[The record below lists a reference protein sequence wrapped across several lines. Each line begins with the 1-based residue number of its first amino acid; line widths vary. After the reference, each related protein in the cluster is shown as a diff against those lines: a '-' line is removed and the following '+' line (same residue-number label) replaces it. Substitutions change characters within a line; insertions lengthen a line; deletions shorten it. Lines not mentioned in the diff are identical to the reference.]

1 MNKKQ
6 LAVFLSKLEGFISSD
21 AKLEQYATDSEIA
34 ADILWRA
41 FLGGDI
47 KGKRVV
53 DLGCGNGVLG
63 IGALKLGAKKVYFVE
78 KDKKVLEV
86 LKRNLGGFKD
96 YEIFIGDVSGFSE
109 SVDVVIENP
118 PFGVQVRKADEKF
131 LLKAT
136 EVSKKIYSF
145 HKIESSKFIET
156 ICSLNGFK
164 VVGVVEY
171 DFLLWKTMK
180 FHKKRKYYV
189 KVGCWVLEKKK
200 KRNF

>member
-1 MNKKQ
+1 
-6 LAVFLSKLEGFISSD
+6 SSD

-189 KVGCWVLEKKK
+189 KVGCWILEKKK
-200 KRNF
+200 

>member
-6 LAVFLSKLEGFISSD
+6 LAIFLSKLEGFVASD
-21 AKLEQYATDSEIA
+21 VKLEQYATDSEVA

-41 FLGGDI
+41 FLNGDVE
-47 KGKRVV
+47 GKKIA
-53 DLGCGNGVLG
+53 DFGCGNGILG

-78 KDKKVLEV
+78 KDSKVLEV
-86 LKRNLGGFKD
+86 LKRNLEGFSE
-96 YEIFIGDVSGFSE
+96 YEIFYGDVSEFNLK
-109 SVDVVIENP
+109 VDVVIENP

-131 LLKAT
+131 LLKAM

-145 HKIESSKFIET
+145 HKIESVSFVESV
-156 ICSLNGFK
+156 CSNNGFLVK
-164 VVGVVEY
+164 GVIEY

-200 KRNF
+200 